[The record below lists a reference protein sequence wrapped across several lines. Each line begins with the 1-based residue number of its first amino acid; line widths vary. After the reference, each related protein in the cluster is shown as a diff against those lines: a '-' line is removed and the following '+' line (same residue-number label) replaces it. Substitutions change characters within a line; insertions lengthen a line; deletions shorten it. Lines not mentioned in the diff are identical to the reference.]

1 MNVLVLGGAGFIGSH
16 LVNRLID
23 DGHAVTVLD
32 LVASSNPDVVRSY
45 VGSHQDGDLVE
56 QSMNGIDAV
65 CHLISTTVPATSN
78 KDMEFDIQSNLVS
91 TLRIL
96 EVMRRHHVPRI
107 IYLSTGGAIY
117 GEPQEYPI
125 SETHPLRPIC
135 SYGVV
140 KSAVESY
147 LHLFQE
153 LHGLS
158 TLVIRPANAYG
169 PGQNIRKPQGVIGH
183 FLANALQGKPIQIW
197 GDGEVRRDYIYISDL
212 VDFVAQAVSSN
223 QNGVY
228 NVASGEDFSVN
239 EIVAV
244 VEQVI
249 GRDLE
254 KQHIEQPSYDVK
266 RVRLDIKAAK
276 AAFDWTPCI
285 SLKEGVQRQFDSMKQ
300 QFEASQL
307 VHAGHKAV
315 PSRHASDMKS
325 KLPREPK

>member
-16 LVNRLID
+16 LVDRLIH
-23 DGHAVTVLD
+23 DGHDVSVLD
-32 LVASSNPDVVRSY
+32 LVASSNPNVARSL

-56 QSMNGIDAV
+56 QSLKGIDAV

-78 KDMEFDIQSNLVS
+78 KDMEFDIQSNLVA

-96 EVMRRHHVPRI
+96 EAMRRHDVPRI

-117 GEPQEYPI
+117 GEPREYPI
-125 SETHPLRPIC
+125 SESHPLRPIC

-147 LHLFQE
+147 LHLFHE

-158 TLVIRPANAYG
+158 TLVVRPANAYG

-183 FLANALQGKPIQIW
+183 FLANALQNKPIQIW
-197 GDGEVRRDYIYISDL
+197 GDGEVRRDYIYVSDL
-212 VDFVAQAVSSN
+212 IDFVAQAVSSSR
-223 QNGVY
+223 NGVY

-244 VEQVI
+244 VQQVI
-249 GRDLE
+249 GKDLE
-254 KQHIEQPSYDVK
+254 QQYIEQPSYDVK
-266 RVRLDIKAAK
+266 RVRLDIEAAK
-276 AAFDWTPCI
+276 ADFDWQPQV
-285 SLKEGVQRQFDSMKQ
+285 SLANGIRLQFASMSSYRESYVIHEREGGELAPTRFM
-300 QFEASQL
+300 
-307 VHAGHKAV
+307 
-315 PSRHASDMKS
+315 PSRKI
-325 KLPREPK
+325 PGE